1 MLDHDG
7 DSVSGGLRAGDGGHV
22 DEGTVHAW
30 LDGQLSSDEAA
41 RIAAHVE
48 VCAGC
53 SAVVAEARGHIAAAT
68 RILNALDGVPA
79 RVVPRATR
87 RISRWHLRAAAA
99 IIVVAVGTAVVLR
112 GPGGALRSMYEVRA
126 VPATHV
132 PEAPAAQQTVPAP
145 SPTTDGALR
154 AAAPVATPVPKQKS
168 MSEGGLP
175 HAPAPPA
182 LAPPALAPKARR
194 ESRIVIQASPR
205 ADGASGAAMKRPSVV
220 SDEASPAAPG
230 PDTVGVPAPTIENAV
245 QGKAPAPAVPQ
256 DAQVATDH
264 VRALAARTADAANRV
279 ANTHAAVATRMDAMP
294 DTVVRHI
301 TGRVV
306 EADAGKPIPAASIVV
321 SGTTVGS
328 NTTDS
333 GSFALALPPGAKVLT
348 ARRIGYLAQTV
359 PLTPGATDYTIPMK
373 KDVLRLETQVVT
385 GVATTTSAQNAAN
398 AVQMLLDSSGGRGAA
413 GGAVV
418 AGASRCR
425 DQVVQVP
432 PSGAGLTDSLAV
444 RLTGV
449 PSIDAEH
456 PGLVV
461 RPVPDTVG
469 AEFGRWQP
477 IGGDSALISLTGA
490 SGTIPRRVACGNR

>member
-7 DSVSGGLRAGDGGHV
+7 DSVSGGLRAGDSGHV

-68 RILNALDGVPA
+68 RILNALDGVPT

-87 RISRWHLRAAAA
+87 RIHRWHLRAAAA

-132 PEAPAAQQTVPAP
+132 PEAPAAQQAVPAP
-145 SPTTDGALR
+145 SPSTDGALR
-154 AAAPVATPVPKQKS
+154 PAEPMATPVPKQKS
-168 MSEGGLP
+168 MRENSRS
-175 HAPAPPA
+175 HPPPPPV
-182 LAPPALAPKARR
+182 LAAKARR
-194 ESRIVIQASPR
+194 ESSVVAQASPP
-205 ADGASGAAMKRPSVV
+205 ANAAGAPTFQPQTAA
-220 SDEASPAAPG
+220 PAAPQKSPIG
-230 PDTVGVPAPTIENAV
+230 GDE
-245 QGKAPAPAVPQ
+245 
-256 DAQVATDH
+256 
-264 VRALAARTADAANRV
+264 ARR
-279 ANTHAAVATRMDAMP
+279 
-294 DTVVRHI
+294 I

-306 EADAGKPIPAASIVV
+306 EADAGKPIPAASVVV
-321 SGTTVGS
+321 SGTAVAS
-328 NTTDS
+328 NTSDS
-333 GSFALALPPGAKVLT
+333 GSFALAVPADAKVLM

-373 KDVLRLETQVVT
+373 KDVLRLEAQVVT
-385 GVATTTSAQNAAN
+385 GVATRTSAQNAAT
-398 AVQMLLDSSGGRGAA
+398 AVQMLADSSGGRAA
-413 GGAVV
+413 AAGAVV

-461 RPVPDTVG
+461 RSVPDTAG